1 MADKNRYINT
11 KFWND
16 NYISNLDPIEKLMY
30 LYVLTNPMTNL
41 LGIYEIPLK
50 RIAFDTGID
59 KEMIEKIFQ
68 RFEKDNKMI
77 YLDGWLVITHFT
89 KHQKFNPSTKA
100 AVEEIIIRIPD
111 SVLQALDRL
120 SAACSY
126 INLNS
131 NINFNINNN
140 LLFKNLNT
148 NYNPTEKVKWIKPV
162 FEEFEKYIKDNK
174 LNLNAKELYKY
185 YEVGKWHD
193 GKGNKVKNWKQ
204 KLLVL
209 NKYQNN
215 KQPDKFD
222 NNSIQIG
229 EEK

>member
-1 MADKNRYINT
+1 
-11 KFWND
+11 
-16 NYISNLDPIEKLMY
+16 
-30 LYVLTNPMTNL
+30 MTNL

-68 RFEKDNKMI
+68 RFEEDNKMM
-77 YLDGWLVITHFT
+77 YVDGWIVITHFT

-111 SVLQALDRL
+111 SVLQAFDRL

-131 NINFNINNN
+131 NINFNINSNP
-140 LLFKNLNT
+140 LFRNLNT
-148 NYNPTEKVKWIKPV
+148 NYNPTEKVKWIKPG
-162 FEEFEKYIKDNK
+162 FEEFEKYIKDNE

-215 KQPDKFD
+215 KQQNKIDAHTVK
-222 NNSIQIG
+222 
-229 EEK
+229 